1 MIMINGNSEEELI
14 LNLVHDEP
22 YNEME
27 VYDGPRPETPIEK
40 SVRLF
45 EKYLNETPE
54 AEILKLFDKIDKSAP
69 NNGSLEEYFDEIGDQ
84 LGMQ

>member
-1 MIMINGNSEEELI
+1 MIMIDNEDELI

-22 YNEME
+22 YNEAE
-27 VYDGPRPETPIEK
+27 VYDGPRPETPIAK

-54 AEILKLFDKIDKSAP
+54 AEILKLFDKVEKSAP
-69 NNGSLEEYFDEIGDQ
+69 NNGSLEVYFDEMGEQ
-84 LGMQ
+84 LGIQ